1 MIVLSVMVYK
11 EYKKQLPTAEEKQ
24 ELINKK
30 LISSTEKD
38 KKVII
43 NATYKLRQDKLFIA
57 FCRQNGYHR

>member
-1 MIVLSVMVYK
+1 MVYK

-57 FCRQNGYHR
+57 FCRQNGYHK